1 MNFATGYEN
10 MREKIDSA
18 YQEMIDGIQE
28 VYEISD
34 DGCRELIEE
43 YADVIT
49 EINAAYKSIE
59 DCAVDTAFSL
69 GLATEE
75 NKNYFNFEKYED
87 EIKASEHYIELD
99 TGEVVYIT
107 R

>member
-1 MNFATGYEN
+1 MNFATDYAN
-10 MREKIDSA
+10 MREKIDLA
-18 YQEMIDGIQE
+18 YREMIDSIQE
-28 VYEISD
+28 LHDISD

-49 EINAAYKSIE
+49 EINAVYKSIE

-69 GLATEE
+69 GLATKE
-75 NKNYFNFEKYED
+75 NEDYFNFEKYED

>member
-1 MNFATGYEN
+1 MSFATNYTN
-10 MREKIDSA
+10 MREKIDLA
-18 YQEMIDGIQE
+18 YQEMIDNIQE
-28 VYEISD
+28 LHDISD

-49 EINAAYKSIE
+49 EINSVYKSIE

-69 GLATEE
+69 GLATKE
-75 NKNYFNFEKYED
+75 NEDYFNFEKFED

>member
-1 MNFATGYEN
+1 MSFSTNYASLQT
-10 MREKIDSA
+10 KINSA
-18 YQEMIDGIQE
+18 YQEMINSIQE
-28 VYEISD
+28 MHDISD
-34 DGCRELIEE
+34 DGCRELIDE
-43 YADVIT
+43 YADVII

-59 DCAVDTAFSL
+59 DCAVSEAFAL

-75 NKNYFNFEKYED
+75 NEDYFNFKKFED
-87 EIKASEHYIELD
+87 EIKVNEHYIELD